1 MNDPTDT
8 PTARPAIPLPVE
20 IPYAERVAGPT
31 SVRHAVVGVTAF
43 AAFLMY
49 LDRMCLS
56 QMVSSHTFQHDLGL
70 SKEAVA
76 RVLGVFFLAY
86 ALSQMP
92 AGWLADRF
100 GTRPLMT
107 ILIAVWSLFTLSTG
121 LATGFWTLVIAR
133 VGCGIAEAGAYPVS
147 SKMVP
152 RWVPLLDRGK
162 ANAIVS
168 AGGRFGGAAAPLLT
182 ALAIAFLGTWRT
194 PGWIFGGV
202 GVAFAVVFWIVFRD
216 RPSEHPWCND
226 AEIKL
231 IEGNTPEPVSSRRSR
246 IPWLGLLTSR
256 DMWLMCGYQWLTNI
270 GWAFLVTLMPTY
282 LITVTKMSE
291 VTAGKMATLALLC
304 GIVGMMIGGWLT
316 DMLTRRL
323 GNRRGRMIPMV
334 WSRVIGAAAYL
345 LVLKFNSPWAC
356 VAAFGVVAAMTD
368 LSIPPTWGYIQD

>member
-20 IPYAERVAGPT
+20 IPYAQRAAGPT

-152 RWVPLLDRGK
+152 RWVPLLDRERPTPSFPP
-162 ANAIVS
+162 AEDL
-168 AGGRFGGAAAPLLT
+168 AAP
-182 ALAIAFLGTWRT
+182 R
-194 PGWIFGGV
+194 
-202 GVAFAVVFWIVFRD
+202 
-216 RPSEHPWCND
+216 
-226 AEIKL
+226 
-231 IEGNTPEPVSSRRSR
+231 
-246 IPWLGLLTSR
+246 
-256 DMWLMCGYQWLTNI
+256 
-270 GWAFLVTLMPTY
+270 
-282 LITVTKMSE
+282 
-291 VTAGKMATLALLC
+291 LC
-304 GIVGMMIGGWLT
+304 LP
-316 DMLTRRL
+316 R
-323 GNRRGRMIPMV
+323 
-334 WSRVIGAAAYL
+334 
-345 LVLKFNSPWAC
+345 
-356 VAAFGVVAAMTD
+356 
-368 LSIPPTWGYIQD
+368 